1 VVRIADEVIRLE
13 NVTKDY
19 TIRTGMFGK
28 GKKNRALDKVNITV
42 LKGEILGIVGES
54 GSGKTTL
61 GFVML
66 GLTEKDSGKIYFEN
80 HEINTLDRSSIREFR
95 LKSQM
100 IFQDPFESLN
110 PMLTVAEAV
119 DTPLLVLKSALDKGQ
134 RLQKVIEALE
144 NAGLQPAEDFL
155 SKIPSE
161 LSGGQRQRVGI
172 ARSLVN
178 NPSFIVADE
187 PVSMLDVSI
196 RADILNLLKDQ
207 AKGRQVS
214 MIFISHD
221 IAITRY
227 IADRIVVMHLGQ
239 IVEQASSRDIVEN
252 PKHPY
257 TALLLKSMPELS
269 DKNLVPIDEQVE
281 YNVDIMNGGKDEC
294 SFVGK
299 CPFAMDSCTQKRPEM
314 KEIEPGHF
322 VACYLF

>member
-1 VVRIADEVIRLE
+1 MSEEVIRLE
-13 NVTKDY
+13 NVVKDF
-19 TIRTGMFGK
+19 TIRTGTFGK
-28 GKKNRALDKVNITV
+28 AKKNRALDKVNVTV
-42 LKGEILGIVGES
+42 SKGEILGVVGES

-61 GFVML
+61 GFLML
-66 GLTEKDSGKIYFEN
+66 GLTQKDSGKIYFEGKN
-80 HEINTLDRSSIREFR
+80 IDSLSKSQIKEFR

-119 DTPLLVLKSALDKGQ
+119 LTPLLIIQDKLTKSE
-134 RLQKVIEALE
+134 RMQKVIDALN
-144 NAGLQPAEDFL
+144 NAGLQPGEEYI

-172 ARSLVN
+172 ARALIN

-196 RADILNLLKDQ
+196 RADLLNLLKEQ
-207 AKGRQVS
+207 AKSKQVS

-221 IAITRY
+221 IIITRY
-227 IADRIVVMHLGQ
+227 IADRIMVMHLGQ
-239 IVEQASSRDIVEN
+239 VVEIGSGKQIVDN

-257 TALLLKSMPELS
+257 TVLLLKSIPEAT

-281 YNVDIMNGGKDEC
+281 YNVDVINSGKDEC
-294 SFVGK
+294 SFVSK
-299 CPFAMDSCTQKRPEM
+299 CPFAMEICSNQRPAM
-314 KEIEPGHF
+314 REIETDHI
-322 VACYLF
+322 VACHLF

>member
-1 VVRIADEVIRLE
+1 MSEEVIKLE
-13 NVTKDY
+13 NVVKDF
-19 TIRTGMFGK
+19 TIRTGTFGK
-28 GKKNRALDKVNITV
+28 GKKNRALDKVNVTV
-42 LKGEILGIVGES
+42 SKGEILGVVGES

-61 GFVML
+61 GFLML
-66 GLTEKDSGKIYFEN
+66 GLTQKDSGKIYFEGKN
-80 HEINTLDRSSIREFR
+80 IDSLSKSQIKEFR

-119 DTPLLVLKSALDKGQ
+119 LTPLLIIKDKLTKSE
-134 RLQKVIEALE
+134 RMQKVIDALN
-144 NAGLQPAEDFL
+144 NAGLQPGEEYI

-172 ARSLVN
+172 ARALIN

-196 RADILNLLKDQ
+196 RADLLNLLKEQ
-207 AKGRQVS
+207 AKSKQVS

-221 IAITRY
+221 IIITRY
-227 IADRIVVMHLGQ
+227 IADRIMVMHLGQ
-239 IVEQASSRDIVEN
+239 VVEIGSGKQIVDN

-257 TALLLKSMPELS
+257 TVLLLKSIPEAT

-281 YNVDIMNGGKDEC
+281 YNVDVINSGKDEC
-294 SFVGK
+294 SFVSK
-299 CPFAMDSCTQKRPEM
+299 CPFAMEICSNQRPAM
-314 KEIEPGHF
+314 REIETDHI
-322 VACYLF
+322 VACHLF

>member
-1 VVRIADEVIRLE
+1 MNEEVIKLE
-13 NVTKDY
+13 NITKDY
-19 TIRTGMFGK
+19 TIRTGLFGK
-28 GKKNRALDKVNITV
+28 PKKNRALDKVNVSIT
-42 LKGEILGIVGES
+42 KGEILGVVGES

-66 GLTEKDSGKIYFEN
+66 GLANKDSGNIYFEGKN
-80 HEINTLDRSSIREFR
+80 IDALNKAQIKEFR

-110 PMLTVAEAV
+110 PMLTVGESV
-119 DTPLLVLKSALDKGQ
+119 LTPLLLAKDRIPKSERMLRVIAAL
-134 RLQKVIEALE
+134 
-144 NAGLQPAEDFL
+144 NSAGLEPGEEYI

-172 ARSLVN
+172 ARALIN

-196 RADILNLLKDQ
+196 RADLLNLLKEQ
-207 AKGRQVS
+207 AKSKQVS

-221 IAITRY
+221 IIITRY
-227 IADRIVVMHLGQ
+227 IADKILVMHLGQ
-239 IVEQASSRDIVEN
+239 VVEMGASKDVVEN

-257 TALLLKSMPELS
+257 TVLLIKSMPEVR
-269 DKNLVPIDEQVE
+269 DRDLVPIDEQVE
-281 YNVDIMNGGKDEC
+281 YNVDVINSGSDEC
-294 SFVGK
+294 SFVSK
-299 CPFAMDSCTQKRPEM
+299 CPFAMDICAQHRPEM
-314 KEIEPGHF
+314 KEIDPGHF

>member
-1 VVRIADEVIRLE
+1 MNEEVIKLE
-13 NVTKDY
+13 NITKDY
-19 TIRTGMFGK
+19 TIRTGLFGK
-28 GKKNRALDKVNITV
+28 PKKNRALDKVNVSIT
-42 LKGEILGIVGES
+42 KGEILGVVGES

-66 GLTEKDSGKIYFEN
+66 GLANKDSGNIYFEGKN
-80 HEINTLDRSSIREFR
+80 IDALNKAQIKEFR

-110 PMLTVAEAV
+110 PMLTVGESV
-119 DTPLLVLKSALDKGQ
+119 LTPLLLAKDRIPKSERMLRVIAAL
-134 RLQKVIEALE
+134 
-144 NAGLQPAEDFL
+144 NSAGLEPGEEYI

-172 ARSLVN
+172 ARALIN

-196 RADILNLLKDQ
+196 RADLLNLLKEQ
-207 AKGRQVS
+207 AKSKQVS

-221 IAITRY
+221 IIITRY
-227 IADRIVVMHLGQ
+227 IADKILVMHLGQ
-239 IVEQASSRDIVEN
+239 VVEMGASKDVVEN

-257 TALLLKSMPELS
+257 TVLLIKSMPEVR
-269 DKNLVPIDEQVE
+269 DRDLVPIDDQVE
-281 YNVDIMNGGKDEC
+281 YNVDVINSGSDEC
-294 SFVGK
+294 SFVSK
-299 CPFAMDSCTQKRPEM
+299 CPFAMDICAQHRPEM
-314 KEIEPGHF
+314 KEIDPGHF

>member
-1 VVRIADEVIRLE
+1 MSEEVIKLE
-13 NVTKDY
+13 NVVKDF
-19 TIRTGMFGK
+19 TIRTGTFGK
-28 GKKNRALDKVNITV
+28 GKKNRALDKVNVTV
-42 LKGEILGIVGES
+42 SKGEILGVVGES

-61 GFVML
+61 GFLML
-66 GLTEKDSGKIYFEN
+66 GLTHKDSGKIYFEGKN
-80 HEINTLDRSSIREFR
+80 IDSLSKSQIKEFR

-119 DTPLLVLKSALDKGQ
+119 LTPLLIIQDKLTKGE
-134 RLQKVIEALE
+134 RMQKVIDALN
-144 NAGLQPAEDFL
+144 NAGLQPGEEFL

-172 ARSLVN
+172 ARALIN

-196 RADILNLLKDQ
+196 RADLLNLLKEQ
-207 AKGRQVS
+207 AKSKQVS

-221 IAITRY
+221 IIITRY
-227 IADRIVVMHLGQ
+227 IADRIMVMHLGQ
-239 IVEQASSRDIVEN
+239 VVEIGSGKQIVDN

-257 TALLLKSMPELS
+257 TVLLLKSIPEAT

-281 YNVDIMNGGKDEC
+281 YNVDVINSGKDEC
-294 SFVGK
+294 SFVSK
-299 CPFAMDSCTQKRPEM
+299 CPFAMEICSNQRPAM
-314 KEIEPGHF
+314 REIETDHI
-322 VACYLF
+322 VACHLF

>member
-1 VVRIADEVIRLE
+1 MSEEVIKLE
-13 NVTKDY
+13 NVVKDF
-19 TIRTGMFGK
+19 TIRTGTFGK
-28 GKKNRALDKVNITV
+28 GKKNRALDKVNVTV
-42 LKGEILGIVGES
+42 SKGEILGVVGES

-61 GFVML
+61 GFLML
-66 GLTEKDSGKIYFEN
+66 GLTQKDSGKIYFEGKN
-80 HEINTLDRSSIREFR
+80 IDSLSKSQIKEFR

-119 DTPLLVLKSALDKGQ
+119 LTPLLIIQDKLTKSE
-134 RLQKVIEALE
+134 RMQKVIDALN
-144 NAGLQPAEDFL
+144 NAGLQPGEEYI

-172 ARSLVN
+172 ARALIN

-196 RADILNLLKDQ
+196 RADLLNLLKEQ
-207 AKGRQVS
+207 AKSKQVS

-221 IAITRY
+221 IIITRY
-227 IADRIVVMHLGQ
+227 IADRIMVMHLGQ
-239 IVEQASSRDIVEN
+239 VVEIGSGKQIVDN

-257 TALLLKSMPELS
+257 TVLLLKSIPEAT

-281 YNVDIMNGGKDEC
+281 YNVDVINSGKDEC
-294 SFVGK
+294 SFVSK
-299 CPFAMDSCTQKRPEM
+299 CPFAMEICSNQRPAM
-314 KEIEPGHF
+314 REIETDHI
-322 VACYLF
+322 VACHLF